1 MWVLSDGEHMSD
13 EEASK
18 QPQPFNHNHIFLI
31 HLREIAD
38 DVIGD
43 KIVDSMH
50 LIDYNLNS

>member
-1 MWVLSDGEHMSD
+1 MMSVIH
-13 EEASK
+13 
-18 QPQPFNHNHIFLI
+18 HNHIFLI

-43 KIVDSMH
+43 KIVDFMP

>member
-1 MWVLSDGEHMSD
+1 MMSVIH
-13 EEASK
+13 
-18 QPQPFNHNHIFLI
+18 HNHIVLI
-31 HLREIAD
+31 HLQEIAD